1 MGSFICRFVMTGRLK
16 RRHRSDRATG
26 ASSQI
31 RPGDWSVVT
40 DHAQLVKLFLVNF
53 DGRSLCSSH
62 PPLAVVG
69 GVTVRP
75 LTVTWGVDIQ
85 APITQ

>member
-1 MGSFICRFVMTGRLK
+1 MTGRLM
-16 RRHRSDRATG
+16 RRHRSDRATE

-40 DHAQLVKLFLVNF
+40 DHAQLVKLFLAIFNR
-53 DGRSLCSSH
+53 RSLSVSN
-62 PPLAVVG
+62 PPLAVFG

-75 LTVTWGVDIQ
+75 MTGTWGVEIQ
-85 APITQ
+85 APFTQ